1 MKNKT
6 EKEASFDQECTQSIN
21 GIECHLEFN
30 PDTVKFDKNY
40 THISNQEGETN
51 LNRIGVKYI
60 DRKEYK
66 IELANDGD
74 TTRLGKECKHA
85 PMRLNG
91 SGAFTFLVKSHWI

>member
-1 MKNKT
+1 
-6 EKEASFDQECTQSIN
+6 
-21 GIECHLEFN
+21 LEFN

-40 THISNQEGETN
+40 THISNQEDETN

-74 TTRLGKECKHA
+74 TTRLDKECKHA
-85 PMRLNG
+85 IEQERKHGLNG
-91 SGAFTFLVKSHWI
+91 TDLVL